1 MKPFKFLFFNKNSN
15 ISKTSK
21 VYPFSLVRNSFIK
34 DYSYISYSCTI
45 NNCTIGKFCSIAKGV
60 KIGLGIHPI
69 NFISTSPIFYSN
81 KNPLFESLVEQD
93 TFEQSKHVY
102 IGNDVWIGTNVVIL
116 DGISI
121 GNGAIVGANS
131 IVTKDVEPY
140 SIVGGVAAKL
150 IKKRFSESDVSKLEK
165 INWWDMSINF
175 FKSENVKN
183 IFSKKLDTN
192 TIIELEKLIKEYNE
206 NEFIK

>member
-21 VYPFSLVRNSFIK
+21 VYPFSLIRNSFIG
-34 DYSYISYSCTI
+34 DYSYVSYSCTI

-81 KNPLFESLVEQD
+81 KNPLFKSLVKQD
-93 TFEQSKHVY
+93 TFEQNKHVY

-116 DGISI
+116 DGVSI

-140 SIVGGVAAKL
+140 SIVGGVPAKP
-150 IKKRFSESDVSKLEK
+150 IKKRFNESDISKLVK
-165 INWWDMSINF
+165 INWWDMSMDF
-175 FKSENVKN
+175 LETENVKN
-183 IFSKKLDTN
+183 IFSRELNTDTISKLEN
-192 TIIELEKLIKEYNE
+192 HIKEFNG
-206 NEFIK
+206 N